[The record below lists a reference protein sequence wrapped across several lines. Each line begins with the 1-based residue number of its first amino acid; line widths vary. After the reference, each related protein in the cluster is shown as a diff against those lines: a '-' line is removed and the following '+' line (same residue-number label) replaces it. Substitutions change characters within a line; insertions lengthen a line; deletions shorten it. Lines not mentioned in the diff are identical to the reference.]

1 MKYQFIAEHKDEYPI
16 TLMCQALE
24 VPMSGYYAS
33 RTRPVSQHQREDA
46 RLAAEIQSLFLEHR
60 QVYGSPRIHAALQA
74 RGLRCGRKRVVRLM
88 QTLGLQAKCRR
99 RRKPTTTSN
108 DPTAHFA
115 PNQLNRDFT
124 ASRPNTKWVTDITA
138 LPTAEGWLYLA
149 VVLDLFSRRVVGWAM
164 APTENEH
171 LVTLAL
177 QMALARRHPQAGLLH
192 HSDRGSE
199 YTSLGYQALLAEL
212 GIEVSMSRT
221 ANCYD
226 NAAMESFFDK
236 LKSECV
242 NSTQFHA
249 QAQAHSAIFEYLEC
263 WYNSVRLHS
272 TLQDV
277 SPLAYEQAFA
287 QSVR

>member
-1 MKYQFIAEHKDEYPI
+1 MKYQFVVEHQHEYPI
-16 TLMCQALE
+16 TRMCEVLE
-24 VPMSGYYAS
+24 VSVSGYYAWC
-33 RTRPVSQHQREDA
+33 RRPVSTHQREDA
-46 RLAAEIQSLFLEHR
+46 KLAAEIQTIFLENR
-60 QVYGSPRIHAALQA
+60 QVYGSPRIHAALQTH
-74 RGLRCGRKRVVRLM
+74 GVRCGRKRVVRLM
-88 QTLGLQAKCRR
+88 QALGLQAKPHKRG
-99 RRKPTTTSN
+99 KPTTTTS

-115 PNQLNRDFT
+115 PNRLGGDFT
-124 ASRPNTKWVTDITA
+124 ATRPNTKWVTDITA

-149 VVLDLFSRRVVGWAM
+149 VVLDLFSRMVVGWAM
-164 APTENEH
+164 APAENEQ

-199 YTSLGYQALLAEL
+199 YTSQGYQALLAEL

-226 NAAMESFFDK
+226 NAAMESFFDT

-242 NSTQFHA
+242 NRTSFHT
-249 QAQAHSAIFEYLEC
+249 QAQARSAIFEYLEC
-263 WYNSVRLHS
+263 WYNPVRLHS
-272 TLQDV
+272 TLQYV
-277 SPLAYEQAFA
+277 SPLVYEQAFA